1 MVISRKKQFNYV
13 LNIDYPIIG
22 KKKTKMKYSFANA
35 KPVNLRK
42 IDYWFRVGQ
51 CGLHKGDFKP
61 TLREIR
67 GRADERKKSCKEL
80 SKAF

>member
-1 MVISRKKQFNYV
+1 
-13 LNIDYPIIG
+13 
-22 KKKTKMKYSFANA
+22 MKYSFTNA

-42 IDYWFRVGQ
+42 IDYWLCVEQ
-51 CGLHKGDFKP
+51 CGCHKSDFKP

-67 GRADERKKSCKEL
+67 GRAAERKKSSKEL

>member
-1 MVISRKKQFNYV
+1 
-13 LNIDYPIIG
+13 
-22 KKKTKMKYSFANA
+22 MKYSFANA
-35 KPVNLRK
+35 KPVPFGK

-51 CGLHKGDFKP
+51 CGCHKTDYKP

-67 GRADERKKSCKEL
+67 GRVAEKKKSSKEL

>member
-1 MVISRKKQFNYV
+1 MK
-13 LNIDYPIIG
+13 
-22 KKKTKMKYSFANA
+22 KYSFANA
-35 KPVNLRK
+35 KPVPFGK

-67 GRADERKKSCKEL
+67 GRVAEKKKSSKEL

>member
-1 MVISRKKQFNYV
+1 MKK
-13 LNIDYPIIG
+13 
-22 KKKTKMKYSFANA
+22 KYSFAI
-35 KPVNLRK
+35 NLRK

-51 CGLHKGDFKP
+51 CGCHKTDFKP

-67 GRADERKKSCKEL
+67 GRVAEKKKSSKEL

>member
-1 MVISRKKQFNYV
+1 MKK
-13 LNIDYPIIG
+13 
-22 KKKTKMKYSFANA
+22 KYSFTNA

-67 GRADERKKSCKEL
+67 GRAAERACSEL
-80 SKAF
+80 TKAF